1 MAKILIA
8 DDERSVLLTIQ
19 HLLNANGY
27 ETVEATNGLA
37 ALELFQN
44 QFFDLIITDLKMP
57 RMDGMTFLNEVR
69 KLEPTTPIVILT
81 AFASTEV
88 TLDTMTSCSFVCLT
102 KPFKADELLNLVKC
116 SLSTGKNKGLLQDAP
131 PCDANEVQRAS

>member
-37 ALELFQN
+37 ALEVFQT
-44 QFFDLIITDLKMP
+44 QFFDLIITDLRMP
-57 RMDGMTFLNEVR
+57 KMDGMTFLHEVR
-69 KLEPTTPIVILT
+69 KLEPTTPIIILT
-81 AFASTEV
+81 AFASTEI
-88 TLDTMTSCSFVCLT
+88 TAESMTNSSFVYLT
-102 KPFKADELLNLVKC
+102 KPFKTDELLNLVKR
-116 SLSTGKNKGLLQDAP
+116 SLCTGKNTDQPQTDS
-131 PCDANEVQRAS
+131 PCAENAVQRAS